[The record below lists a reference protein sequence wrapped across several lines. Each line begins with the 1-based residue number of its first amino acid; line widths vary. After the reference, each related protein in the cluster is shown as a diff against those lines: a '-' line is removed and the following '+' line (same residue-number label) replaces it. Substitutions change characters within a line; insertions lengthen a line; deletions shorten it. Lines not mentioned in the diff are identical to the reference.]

1 MALATGDELVTLEK
15 EYANVLDRLN
25 RAADQ
30 LPDYRI
36 RQVLAGL
43 DLEGVDA
50 ETPVDILS
58 GGQKT
63 RLGLARLLIQN
74 PVLLLLD
81 EPTNHLDITALE
93 WLENYLHDYR
103 GAMLIASHDRTFLDH
118 TVTHILEMDDRT
130 RTVREYVGAYTDY
143 VRQKER
149 ESRNRWQE
157 YKQQQQRI
165 DQLQGAIE
173 GLGGHAGRIEGE
185 TIDFHYR
192 KQAKKLARQATV
204 QRKRLERLLES
215 EDRVEKPKEGWEMN
229 LDFVD
234 TPPSGQDVLTLD
246 GLGKRYGDQVLFEDT
261 HLLLSRGERV
271 VLLGANG
278 TGKTTLL
285 RIIVGQEGA
294 TEGRIKLGANV
305 RVGYLSQEQENLD
318 GERSPLETVRYASPM
333 TETEAR
339 NFLHYFLFACDDVF
353 VPVKRLS
360 HGERARLRLGVLVL
374 QGCNLL
380 LLDEPINHLDI
391 ASREN
396 FEQAL
401 AAYEGTV
408 LAVVHDRYFVKRFA
422 TAIWRIKDQHIARYA
437 DLKDMRKGEG
447 RDGK

>member
-1 MALATGDELVTLEK
+1 
-15 EYANVLDRLN
+15 
-25 RAADQ
+25 
-30 LPDYRI
+30 
-36 RQVLAGL
+36 
-43 DLEGVDA
+43 
-50 ETPVDILS
+50 
-58 GGQKT
+58 
-63 RLGLARLLIQN
+63 
-74 PVLLLLD
+74 
-81 EPTNHLDITALE
+81 
-93 WLENYLHDYR
+93 
-103 GAMLIASHDRTFLDH
+103 MLIASHDRTFLDH
-118 TVTHILEMDDRT
+118 TVTHILEMDKRT
-130 RTVREYVGAYTDY
+130 RTVREYLGTYTDY

-149 ESRNRWQE
+149 ERRNRWQE

-165 DQLQGAIE
+165 EQLQNAIE

-192 KQAKKLARQATV
+192 KKAKKIARQATV

-215 EDRVEKPKEGWEMN
+215 QDRVEKPKEGWEMN
-229 LDFVD
+229 LDFVN
-234 TPPSGQDVLTLD
+234 TPPSGQDVLILD
-246 GLGKRYGDQVLFEDT
+246 GLGKRYGDQVLFEDS

-294 TEGRIKLGANV
+294 TEGRVKLGANV

-318 GERSPLETVRYASPM
+318 GERTPLETVRHAASM

-339 NFLHYFLFACDDVF
+339 NFLHYFLFAGDNVF

-360 HGERARLRLGVLVL
+360 HGERARLRFGVLVL

-391 ASREN
+391 PSREN

-408 LAVVHDRYFVKRFA
+408 LAVVHDRYFVRRFA
-422 TAIWRIKDQHIARYA
+422 TAIWRIENRRIERYVG
-437 DLKDMRKGEG
+437 LKDMRKAEG